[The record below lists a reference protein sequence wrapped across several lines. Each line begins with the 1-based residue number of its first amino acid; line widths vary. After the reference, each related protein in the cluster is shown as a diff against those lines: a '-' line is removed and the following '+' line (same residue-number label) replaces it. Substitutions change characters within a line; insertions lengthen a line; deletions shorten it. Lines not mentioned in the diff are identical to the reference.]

1 MQFGS
6 DTRRVI
12 PQAVNGIIDDSGNVV
27 VSGDTSF
34 GASPLGSAARSQ
46 ALYGIANA
54 NFNLTP
60 NIPENP
66 IVDGSNPLPFWSA
79 DDLSEGRITAKMFYN
94 ETDQT
99 FAVELD
105 PTAGSASDAFTLTT
119 RSYLLNDSGISL
131 RQKAYATLTKVNA
144 YSSTNQWNLTLSATY
159 YDAAGV
165 SLSSFTIGTAA
176 DNVAFTGINGFTTT
190 GTAIV
195 SASAQYVDLAFT
207 LTCALAVTSTVKVQI
222 ENILLQT
229 STGGGGG
236 TSSFILTETFT
247 SSATWTR
254 PTGVTNILSVVAV
267 GAGAGGG
274 GGGLQVVSTGAT
286 NAKADGGQGGGMAS
300 VAYATNIPIGT
311 VASVAIGVG
320 VGGAGGT
327 ARTYV
332 KSTGSGNV
340 AFDQGTFGGG
350 GGNTTFGTYVTARGG
365 SAAAAGNARNNA
377 DGGTATSAVFGAV
390 FQNGTTLATMSDI
403 GGRPGTPSPFV
414 ATGITILPSVVF
426 SPNKGSTGGTA
437 VSSFPSGNG
446 TAGTPV
452 VTAGSGYFLGSGS
465 SGGGAIA
472 GGGGYP
478 GAGSAAFYNGGTA
491 GTGGGG
497 SGGGGASRGVSN
509 GGTFTMTGGNGG
521 AGAANSGAGGGGGGG
536 VSFNCNGT
544 TSFNTCVGTATSG
557 TGGAGGDGYLV
568 ITYVG

>member
-6 DTRRVI
+6 DSKRII
-12 PQAVNGIIDDSGNVV
+12 PQAVNGILDDSGNVV

-34 GASPLGSAARSQ
+34 VASPLGSAARSQ

-165 SLSSFTIGTAA
+165 SLSSFSIGTAA
-176 DNVAFTGINGFTTT
+176 DNVAFTGINGFTTS

-236 TSSFILTETFT
+236 GTSSFVITETFT

-254 PTGVTNILSVVAV
+254 PTGVENVLSVLAV
-267 GAGAGGG
+267 GAGGG
-274 GGGLQVVSTGAT
+274 GAGGGLKVVTTGVT
-286 NAKADGGQGGGMAS
+286 NAEAYGGQGGGMAS
-300 VAYATNIPIGT
+300 VAYVTNIPIGT
-311 VASVAIGVG
+311 VASISIGVG

-327 ARTYV
+327 AHQYIKT
-332 KSTGSGNV
+332 TGSG
-340 AFDQGTFGGG
+340 TFSQDYGGDG
-350 GGNTTFGTYVTARGG
+350 AAGASTTFGTYVTARGG
-365 SAAAAGNARNNA
+365 SATSTVSLVR
-377 DGGTATSAVFGAV
+377 GGTASSVIFGGT
-390 FQNGTTLATMSDI
+390 FLNGTTLAAMTQI
-403 GGRPGTPSPFV
+403 GGLPGSASPFV
-414 ATGITILPSVVF
+414 ALGISILPTVVF
-426 SPNKGSTGGTA
+426 APDKGSTGGTA
-437 VSSFPSGNG
+437 VSTGLGNG
-446 TAGTPV
+446 TAGTSV
-452 VTAGSGYFLGSGS
+452 VTAGSGYFLGTGS
-465 SGGGAIA
+465 RGGGAVA
-472 GGGGYP
+472 GASGFP
-478 GAGSAAFYNGGTA
+478 GAGSAALYSGGTA

-497 SGGGGASRGVSN
+497 SGGGGASRGNGS
-509 GGTFTMTGGNGG
+509 GGTFTVTGGVGG
-521 AGAANSGAGGGGGGG
+521 AAAVNSGAGGGGGGAA
-536 VSFNCNGT
+536 VFNVNGT
-544 TSFNTCVGTATSG
+544 TSYNSSVGTGKSG

>member
-6 DTRRVI
+6 DTRRII
-12 PQAVNGIIDDSGNVV
+12 PQAVNGILDDSGNVV

-99 FAVELD
+99 FAVEIN

-131 RQKAYATLTKVNA
+131 RQKAFATLTKVNS

-165 SLSSFTIGTAA
+165 SLSSFSIGTAA
-176 DNVAFTGINGFTTT
+176 DNVAFTGINGFTTS

-236 TSSFILTETFT
+236 TSSFIIADTFST
-247 SSATWTR
+247 SGSWVR
-254 PTGVTNILSVVAV
+254 PASVNYLIGVVV
-267 GAGAGGG
+267 AGAGGG
-274 GGGLQVVSTGAT
+274 GGGGALLSS
-286 NAKADGGQGGGMAS
+286 DSFLGQAAGGGGGGGGARWTFLPNLY
-300 VAYATNIPIGT
+300 VGNVGT
-311 VASVAIGVG
+311 VTVGIGA
-320 VGGAGGT
+320 GGAGGT
-327 ARTYV
+327 ARTFT
-332 KSTGSGNV
+332 KSAASSTLSNVSGGNAAVGATTTFGS
-340 AFDQGTFGGG
+340 FISIPGGG
-350 GGNTTFGTYVTARGG
+350 GGAGGDTTPSRGASGTAGGTVTTPVFGITNVTSTSGSGFTTFPYAVTSVGGTGG
-365 SAAAAGNARNNA
+365 SAF
-377 DGGTATSAVFGAV
+377 GTATGEGGSTRSPG
-390 FQNGTTLATMSDI
+390 GI
-403 GGRPGTPSPFV
+403 GGS
-414 ATGITILPSVVF
+414 
-426 SPNKGSTGGTA
+426 
-437 VSSFPSGNG
+437 
-446 TAGTPV
+446 AGV
-452 VTAGSGYFLGSGS
+452 C
-465 SGGGAIA
+465 
-472 GGGGYP
+472 GGGGGSPVVGETFSGYP
-478 GAGSAAFYNGGTA
+478 AL
-491 GTGGGG
+491 GTGLVGSWGNG
-497 SGGGGASRGVSN
+497 SGGGGAFHALRNHFSASSISGSA
-509 GGTFTMTGGNGG
+509 GT
-521 AGAANSGAGGGGGGG
+521 GAAGSVGNSSGGGGGGACY
-536 VSFNCNGT
+536 VCI
-544 TSFNTCVGTATSG
+544 G
-557 TGGAGGDGYLV
+557 TGYTLTALTIASGAGGKGADGFVAV
-568 ITYVG
+568 IYVA

>member
-6 DTRRVI
+6 DSKRII
-12 PQAVNGIIDDSGNVV
+12 PQAVNGILDDSGNVV

-99 FAVELD
+99 FAVELN

-176 DNVAFTGINGFTTT
+176 DNVAFTGINGFTTS

-229 STGGGGG
+229 STGSGG
-236 TSSFILTETFT
+236 TSSFLIADTFT
-247 SSATWTR
+247 SSGSWVKPASVNYLV
-254 PTGVTNILSVVAV
+254 GVVV
-267 GAGAGGG
+267 AGAGGG
-274 GGGLQVVSTGAT
+274 GGGGAILT
-286 NAKADGGQGGGMAS
+286 N
-300 VAYATNIPIGT
+300 T
-311 VASVAIGVG
+311 
-320 VGGAGGT
+320 GGAG
-327 ARTYV
+327 
-332 KSTGSGNV
+332 
-340 AFDQGTFGGG
+340 
-350 GGNTTFGTYVTARGG
+350 
-365 SAAAAGNARNNA
+365 
-377 DGGTATSAVFGAV
+377 TS
-390 FQNGTTLATMSDI
+390 I
-403 GGRPGTPSPFV
+403 G
-414 ATGITILPSVVF
+414 
-426 SPNKGSTGGTA
+426 
-437 VSSFPSGNG
+437 
-446 TAGTPV
+446 
-452 VTAGSGYFLGSGS
+452 
-465 SGGGAIA
+465 
-472 GGGGYP
+472 
-478 GAGSAAFYNGGTA
+478 
-491 GTGGGG
+491 
-497 SGGGGASRGVSN
+497 GGGGASGVWTFLPN
-509 GGTFTMTGGNGG
+509 LYVGDQGTVTVGIGAAGAAGTARTFTKGVGTATTAALSGGNGG
-521 AGAANSGAGGGGGGG
+521 TGGVTTFGSYISVPGAGGGTGGSAGAGTPVPGTAAGTITTIVYNPINIAGRAGQGGGQNGGTATATTQGLSVFPYAAVYAGGTGGSATGTSVGMQTFRGGTGGSAGILGSGAGAATLADGGIAAGTGRNGGWGNGGASGGAVYNWDSSTLTSPQAGTAGSGGSGSAGNGAGGGGGGPVLIG
-536 VSFNCNGT
+536 ASNH
-544 TSFNTCVGTATSG
+544 TSLSLTLAS
-557 TGGAGGDGYLV
+557 GAGGSGSGGLV
-568 ITYVG
+568 AVIYVS